1 MSWLNR
7 FRKNESAL
15 VKLSKT
21 VFEKSLSGAQALKPD
36 LENKFGKDTKEFQ
49 SKYFP
54 VLFEFMYFFLHV
66 TDRVAFNQLGPERR
80 NQLID
85 SLVPPTIDA
94 TIETYFDHWPQKSK
108 DGIRKDFYSNLNNAQ
123 TEYGSCKEL
132 FLDPKDDIRALER
145 AISGAKSKSAVGQL
159 TDNLSQ
165 LIEGG
170 ISFDVVF
177 TTLIWG
183 VAMDGEVELCALVS
197 EVSKENG

>member
-7 FRKNESAL
+7 FRKNESAS
-15 VKLSKT
+15 VQLSKK
-21 VFEKSLSGAQALKPD
+21 VFQKSLSGAQALKPD

-66 TDRVAFNQLGPERR
+66 TDRLAFNQLGPERR

-108 DGIRKDFYSNLNNAQ
+108 DSIRKDFYSNLNTSQ

-132 FLDPKDDIRALER
+132 LLRPEDDTTTLER
-145 AISGAKSKSAVGQL
+145 MSGVKSKSAVGRL

-165 LIEGG
+165 IIEGT
-170 ISFDVVF
+170 INLDALFTIRIWDVA
-177 TTLIWG
+177 I
-183 VAMDGEVELCALVS
+183 DGEMELCALVS
-197 EVSKENG
+197 EVQEK